1 MPENENK
8 TDVNG
13 EETQALVDQ
22 NKLEVEAENT
32 KNDEKDTSENKV
44 LKFIQSIIPT
54 VAIAI
59 GSFILVLL
67 LHFLGAFDIMELKL
81 YDLRFKIRGPIS
93 GMDSNSALPSP
104 EEFVDLTEPFNDA
117 NGNGNWD
124 KEESYSDVNENKK
137 YDPDELNNL
146 E

>member
-1 MPENENK
+1 M
-8 TDVNG
+8 
-13 EETQALVDQ
+13 
-22 NKLEVEAENT
+22 
-32 KNDEKDTSENKV
+32 
-44 LKFIQSIIPT
+44 
-54 VAIAI
+54 
-59 GSFILVLL
+59 LL

-137 YDPDELNNL
+137 YDMRTQIDNAMQWCKKNNV
-146 E
+146 EIKNKV